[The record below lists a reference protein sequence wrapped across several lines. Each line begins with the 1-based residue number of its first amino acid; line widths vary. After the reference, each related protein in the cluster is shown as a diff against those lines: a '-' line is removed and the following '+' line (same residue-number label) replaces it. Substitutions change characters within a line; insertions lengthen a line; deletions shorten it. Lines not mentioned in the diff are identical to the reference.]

1 MTIQLGYRFLPNGL
15 QNGLRNN
22 LDCMQKSTS
31 QDFGSETIGKL
42 LIKQAVPASIGILV
56 MSLNILVDTI
66 FVGHWIGSQAIAA
79 INVVLPVSFF
89 IAALGMSI
97 GIGGSSII
105 SRALGA
111 KEAPKAFKTFG
122 NQITMT
128 LLLTVVLVFFGLYYI
143 DGIIP
148 AFGGKGTIFEPAKTY
163 YRIVL
168 YGVPFLAFSMMGNT
182 VIRAEGKPK
191 FAMYAMMIPSVSN
204 LVLDVLLIN
213 VMDLGMRGA
222 AWATTGSYLLCFSFI
237 LWFFLSKNSEMKIS
251 WSHFKLQ
258 NTIVSE
264 ISNLG
269 LATLS
274 RQAIVS
280 ITYLLMNNIL
290 FDFGGETSVTSYA
303 IVSRMLMFALFPIFG
318 ITQGF
323 VPIAGYN
330 YGAHNYERVKQ
341 TIRIAIIY
349 SMAMASLIF
358 VLLIGFPELITR
370 MFTTDP
376 LVIEKTPKV
385 MRWVFAATPIIAIQL
400 IGSAYFQAVG
410 KAVPALLLTLSRQGF
425 FFIPL
430 IFILPLWHGEL
441 GVWIAFPVSDVL
453 STLLTAFILYRE
465 VKTKLISIT

>member
-1 MTIQLGYRFLPNGL
+1 MTT
-15 QNGLRNN
+15 
-22 LDCMQKSTS
+22 STS
-31 QDFGSETIGKL
+31 QDFETETIGKL

-56 MSLNILVDTI
+56 MSLNILVDTV

-105 SRALGA
+105 SRALGS
-111 KEAPKAFKTFG
+111 KEVPKALKTFG

-148 AFGGKGTIFEPAKTY
+148 AFGGKGTIFEPAKIY

-168 YGVPFLAFSMMGNT
+168 YGVPFLALSMMGNT

-204 LVLDVLLIN
+204 LLLDVLFIN
-213 VMDLGMRGA
+213 VMDLGMMGA
-222 AWATTGSYLLCFSFI
+222 AWATTGSYVLCFVFI
-237 LWFFLSKNSEMKIS
+237 FWFFISKHSEMKIT
-251 WSHFKLQ
+251 WPHFKLQ
-258 NTIVSE
+258 KSIVSE

-269 LATLS
+269 LVTLS

-280 ITYLLMNNIL
+280 VTYLLMNNIL
-290 FDFGGETSVTSYA
+290 FDLGGETSVTAYA
-303 IVSRMLMFALFPIFG
+303 IVSRMLMFALFPIYG

-330 YGAHNYERVKQ
+330 YGAHNYDRVKQ

-349 SMAMASLIF
+349 AMVMASLIF

-376 LVIEKTPKV
+376 LVIEKTPTA

-430 IFILPLWHGEL
+430 IFILPLWYGEL
-441 GVWIAFPVSDVL
+441 GVWMAFPVSDVL
-453 STLLTAFILYRE
+453 STVLTAYILYRE
-465 VKTKLISIT
+465 VSKKLISKT

>member
-1 MTIQLGYRFLPNGL
+1 MNPPASN
-15 QNGLRNN
+15 
-22 LDCMQKSTS
+22 S
-31 QDFGSETIGKL
+31 FGTEPIGKL

-111 KEAPKAFKTFG
+111 KQVPKALKTFG

-128 LLLTVVLVFFGLYYI
+128 SILTFTLVFFGLYYI
-143 DGIIP
+143 ETIIP
-148 AFGGKGTIFEPAKTY
+148 AFGGKGTIFEPAKIY

-168 YGVPFLAFSMMGNT
+168 YGVPFLALSMMGNT

-191 FAMYAMMIPSVSN
+191 FAMYAMMIPSISN
-204 LVLDVLLIN
+204 LLLDILLIN
-213 VMDLGMRGA
+213 VMDFGMMGA
-222 AWATTGSYLLCFSFI
+222 AWATTGSYILCFVFI
-237 LWFFLSKNSEMKIS
+237 LWFFISKNSEMKIS
-251 WSHFKLQ
+251 LPHFKLQ
-258 NTIVSE
+258 RTIVAE

-269 LATLS
+269 SVTLS
-274 RQAIVS
+274 RQAVVS

-303 IVSRMLMFALFPIFG
+303 IVSRMLMFALFPVFG

-330 YGAHNYERVKQ
+330 YGAKNYNRVKQ
-341 TIRIAIIY
+341 SIRIAIIY
-349 SMAMASLIF
+349 AMVMASLVF

-370 MFTTDP
+370 MFTTDA
-376 LVIEKTPKV
+376 LVIEKTPTA
-385 MRWVFAATPIIAIQL
+385 MRWVFAATPIIAVQL

-410 KAVPALLLTLSRQGF
+410 KSIPALLLTLSRQGF

-430 IFILPLWHGEL
+430 IFILPLWYGEL
-441 GVWIAFPVSDVL
+441 GVWMAFPLSDVL
-453 STLLTAFILYRE
+453 STLLTGYILYRE
-465 VKTKLISIT
+465 TSVKLILKT